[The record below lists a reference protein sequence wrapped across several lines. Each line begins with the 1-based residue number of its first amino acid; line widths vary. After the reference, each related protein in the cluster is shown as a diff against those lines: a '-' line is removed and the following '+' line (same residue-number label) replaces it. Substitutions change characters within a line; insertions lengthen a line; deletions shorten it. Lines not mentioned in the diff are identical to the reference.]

1 MMKSTADSVST
12 ERWNQGF
19 PHRRCRC
26 RRDERGD
33 RQYFEVIG
41 GAGVRQTLIHLDFRV
56 AEQVGHGQCVAHTLL
71 DEHVAVGAGDAD
83 QLDFRASQSI
93 RNGKRVINAGIKIKN
108 HLFHVCAFPL

>member
-1 MMKSTADSVST
+1 M
-12 ERWNQGF
+12 
-19 PHRRCRC
+19 
-26 RRDERGD
+26 DECGD

-41 GAGVRQTLIHLDFRV
+41 GTGVRQALIDLDFRV
-56 AEQVGHGQCVAHTLL
+56 AEQVGHSQRVAYTLL

-83 QLDFRASQSI
+83 QFNLRASQSI

>member
-1 MMKSTADSVST
+1 MNAEIGSTSKWSVVL
-12 ERWNQGF
+12 
-19 PHRRCRC
+19 
-26 RRDERGD
+26 D
-33 RQYFEVIG
+33 
-41 GAGVRQTLIHLDFRV
+41 LDFRV